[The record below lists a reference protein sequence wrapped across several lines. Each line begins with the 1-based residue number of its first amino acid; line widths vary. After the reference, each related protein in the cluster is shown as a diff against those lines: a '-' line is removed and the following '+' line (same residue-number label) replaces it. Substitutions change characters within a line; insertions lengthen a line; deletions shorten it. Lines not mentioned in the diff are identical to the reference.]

1 MISSRGN
8 GGANEHTWFSGGSRD
23 RSGGAHVSLALGAGK
38 ITGLT
43 LSLPAIKTCV
53 VETITVKGTGKCS
66 DVRVFFGDGN
76 KLITLG
82 KPRPFPQTF
91 QHNYSKMGTYPVSVE
106 AYTGPGSTCTGK
118 ASETLQVAAGP
129 WITSMFTLGFFFSSG
144 ATPGALVIL
153 QGENFGNL
161 PGQAWIHL
169 KKLDGMSA
177 HYQLVLAH
185 PNDWGDTFVA
195 GTIPSISGVLDQQA
209 TFTVVAQCGAT
220 SNSVSGSFLA
230 ARDVVDLA
238 YVGDP
243 PAGGNHWS
251 PWFQCAM
258 SAAPGGNQC
267 ENSGSDDWP
276 NECGVTAFGEAG
288 FGNLAAYHAV
298 AWSPN
303 GHPRHDD
310 FWVNGP
316 LLNGW
321 VLLSTSAD
329 WTTQVSSG
337 GQVSVDPGW
346 TSAPGTSNPYLQVNW
361 YVNSCSAI
369 FYSGHMFITGPLGVP
384 Y

>member
-1 MISSRGN
+1 MNTRGSALLL
-8 GGANEHTWFSGGSRD
+8 GAAALALL
-23 RSGGAHVSLALGAGK
+23 AHVSTALGAGK
-38 ITGLT
+38 VTGIILN
-43 LSLPAIKTCV
+43 PPDVKTCAI
-53 VETITVKGTGKCS
+53 ETITVNGTGKCTS
-66 DVRVFFGDGN
+66 LTVFFGDGSR
-76 KLITLG
+76 LITLG

-91 QHNYSKMGTYPVSVE
+91 HHVYSKGGFTELSVE
-106 AYTGPGSTCTGK
+106 TYTGPGSTCTGK
-118 ASETLQVAAGP
+118 ASRTMQVVAGP
-129 WITSMFTLGFFFSSG
+129 KPTITSMFTLGFFFSY

-169 KKLDGMSA
+169 KKLDDTPA
-177 HYQLVLAH
+177 DYQLVLAH

-195 GTIPSISGVLDQQA
+195 GTIPSIPGVLDQQA
-209 TFTVVAQCGAT
+209 TFTVVAQCGGT
-220 SNSVSGSFLA
+220 SNTVSGSFVA

-243 PAGGNHWS
+243 PAGGNHWY

-267 ENSGSDDWP
+267 ENSGADDWP
-276 NECGVTAFGEAG
+276 NECGVAAFSEAG
-288 FGNLAAYHAV
+288 FGNLDAYHAV

-303 GHPRHDD
+303 GHPGHDD
-310 FWVNGP
+310 FWINDA

-329 WTTQVSSG
+329 WTTQVNSG
-337 GQVSVDPGW
+337 GQVSVDSGW
-346 TSAPGTSNPYLQVNW
+346 TSAPGTSNPHLQVNW